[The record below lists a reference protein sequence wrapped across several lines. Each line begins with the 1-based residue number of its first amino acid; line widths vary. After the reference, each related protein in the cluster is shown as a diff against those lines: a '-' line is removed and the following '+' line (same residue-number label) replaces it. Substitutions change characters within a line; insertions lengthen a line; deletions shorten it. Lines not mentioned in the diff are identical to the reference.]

1 MCPCMCDAFGR
12 RRYEQNRG
20 LLPELV
26 GMTPPRCALY
36 AGYDIRQDFL
46 TKSTS
51 LQEHW
56 VVSLAGVCLSWA
68 MAAASQGS
76 RDVCIGGVR
85 GVASLACNVSRETQ
99 EVHPGYDV

>member
-1 MCPCMCDAFGR
+1 MLA
-12 RRYEQNRG
+12 
-20 LLPELV
+20 
-26 GMTPPRCALY
+26 MTY
-36 AGYDIRQDFL
+36 AFL

-56 VVSLAGVCLSWA
+56 VFSLAGVCLSWA

-76 RDVCIGGVR
+76 SDVCIGDVR